1 MQLHIEEDKSQDHCI
16 ESGRTQN
23 FPLNYL
29 KSDKDQSNCKYW
41 AKRQEV
47 QGQIWHH
54 LRSDFDHYP

>member
-41 AKRQEV
+41 EKRQEV
-47 QGQIWHH
+47 QGQI
-54 LRSDFDHYP
+54 